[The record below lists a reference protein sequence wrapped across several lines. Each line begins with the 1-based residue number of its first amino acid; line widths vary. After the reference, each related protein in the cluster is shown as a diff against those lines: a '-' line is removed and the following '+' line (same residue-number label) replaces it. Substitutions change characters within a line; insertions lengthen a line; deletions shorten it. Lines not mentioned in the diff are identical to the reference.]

1 MNFTKRI
8 KEEITTVKFSSACCS
23 LSCLSAFLR
32 TSGSILTRGNNVGFS
47 FFTES
52 RSTAEYFT
60 EIIWRMFSVKGQT
73 STPKNSSKG
82 KYLCEFVSGNTLS
95 ILIELGILVATA
107 EGVGVKMDIDKYLVD
122 SDCCK
127 KAYVAGAFLGGGSC
141 TVPTESGAKNTG
153 YHLEFVFSY
162 YETAHAF
169 SCLLADFDIIAKLIE
184 RKNSYVVYVKNNDE
198 IQEILTL
205 VGAEECNLFLA
216 DTVIRKDYN
225 NKVNRKLNCDLGNIS
240 KQIVAS
246 ERQIEAIN
254 VIEQTVGIA
263 SLKVEL
269 QELATLRL
277 SDSLLTLEEMAV
289 RLNVTKSCVNHRM
302 RKIMQIAN
310 EVKN

>member
-1 MNFTKRI
+1 MRSARLKRSSI
-8 KEEITTVKFSSACCS
+8 FS
-23 LSCLSAFLR
+23 
-32 TSGSILTRGNNVGFS
+32 
-47 FFTES
+47 
-52 RSTAEYFT
+52 
-60 EIIWRMFSVKGQT
+60 
-73 STPKNSSKG
+73 
-82 KYLCEFVSGNTLS
+82 
-95 ILIELGILVATA
+95 
-107 EGVGVKMDIDKYLVD
+107 
-122 SDCCK
+122 
-127 KAYVAGAFLGGGSC
+127 
-141 TVPTESGAKNTG
+141 
-153 YHLEFVFSY
+153 
-162 YETAHAF
+162 
-169 SCLLADFDIIAKLIE
+169 LAI
-184 RKNSYVVYVKNNDE
+184 

>member
-1 MNFTKRI
+1 
-8 KEEITTVKFSSACCS
+8 
-23 LSCLSAFLR
+23 
-32 TSGSILTRGNNVGFS
+32 
-47 FFTES
+47 
-52 RSTAEYFT
+52 
-60 EIIWRMFSVKGQT
+60 MFSVKGQT

-82 KYLCEFVSGNTLS
+82 KYLCEFVSDNTLS